1 MRSKILGC
9 LFFALLLLL
18 TIMNFSKCNHAN
30 GDSTQVPKIQEPT
43 MEYGIVTDSF
53 QLLKGV
59 IKPGQVLGE
68 ILYRNH
74 IDHGKIDEIVKAS
87 KGIFDVK
94 RTKAGQPYTVL
105 CTKDSNAIAQCLI
118 YEESSIHF
126 VVFDLRDGIKVYRGE
141 KEVKIKM
148 RTASGEITSS
158 LWNAIMDNNCLLY
171 TSDAADE

>member
-18 TIMNFSKCNHAN
+18 IVMNFSKCNHAN
-30 GDSTQVPKIQEPT
+30 GDSTKAPKIQEPT
-43 MEYGIVTDSF
+43 IEYGIVTDSF

-87 KGIFDVK
+87 KG
-94 RTKAGQPYTVL
+94 VL
-105 CTKDSNAIAQCLI
+105 
-118 YEESSIHF
+118 
-126 VVFDLRDGIKVYRGE
+126 
-141 KEVKIKM
+141 M
-148 RTASGEITSS
+148 
-158 LWNAIMDNNCLLY
+158 
-171 TSDAADE
+171 